1 VNPKSWLFDVFLVA
15 AAPGTTPTRA
25 GGGGAGGPLAPCP
38 PTPNCV
44 SSLPGES
51 PARRVAPIPYALPLD
66 EAAAAVRRVLARLP
80 RTRIVMVRHDYL
92 HAEFTSRLFRF
103 VDDVE
108 FYFDEAHKCLHV
120 RSASRAG
127 YWDFGVNRRR
137 VEALRVR
144 LAPVLA
150 PPPAATQDAGL
161 RP

>member
-1 VNPKSWLFDVFLVA
+1 MNPKSWLFDVFLVA
-15 AAPGTTPTRA
+15 ATSGTTPTRA

-51 PARRVAPIPYALPLD
+51 PARRVAPIRYALPLD
-66 EAAAAVRRVLARLP
+66 EAVAAVRRVLARLP
-80 RTRIVMVRHDYL
+80 RTRIVRVRHDYL
-92 HAEFTSRLFRF
+92 HAEFTSRVFRF

-120 RSASRAG
+120 RSASRVG